1 MSACSPAAQATLFDN
16 GDFRL
21 QARIAPVPSPDD
33 SLALTITSQRQLSR
47 NPREEHVRFFACL
60 DREGL
65 QALADVIH
73 TALAQPET
81 PRLTP

>member
-1 MSACSPAAQATLFDN
+1 MSACPPAAQATLFDN

-47 NPREEHVRFFACL
+47 NPHEAHVRFFACL
-60 DREGL
+60 DLEGL
-65 QALADVIH
+65 QALANVIH
-73 TALAQPET
+73 TAL
-81 PRLTP
+81 LK